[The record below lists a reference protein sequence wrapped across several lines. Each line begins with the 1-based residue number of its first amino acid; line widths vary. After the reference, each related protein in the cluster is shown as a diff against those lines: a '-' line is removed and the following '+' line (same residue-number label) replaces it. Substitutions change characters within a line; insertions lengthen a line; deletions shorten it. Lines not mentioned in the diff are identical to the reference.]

1 LANSHAKAI
10 CGRPARY
17 FHITYTIGH
26 IDFIENRCW
35 PCGEHILAN
44 THSCCSPSRY
54 LQLSLTGHSA
64 NTYRPLRN
72 NLPADTQTTVFHTT
86 VDWPHRSPLLAIA
99 QTHIGQYEPIY
110 RPTRCKFGKLFTLT
124 GYWVLLYKTISTD
137 LVGPHKYRRTILC
150 LFNKGRYSPVD

>member
-110 RPTRCKFGKLFTLT
+110 RPTRQQLATSISFAGHSAKPHRPLRKQST
-124 GYWVLLYKTISTD
+124 GRHANHGI
-137 LVGPHKYRRTILC
+137 
-150 LFNKGRYSPVD
+150 